1 MDPANAIPSRPPP
14 SYIDVVMKLSG
25 RQFDFRRSF
34 GRRRL
39 AAALA
44 AASLFASA
52 PAQAEPLRIL
62 AFGDSVTAG
71 YGLKAE
77 ESYPA
82 LLERRLVKDGYDVVV
97 ENAGVSGNTTQMGLA
112 RLPAAL
118 RPGADL
124 VIFELGANDMLTN
137 VDPRV
142 TKANLDRMIR
152 LARAQGARVLLAGM
166 IDLNP
171 TRPATKQRFD
181 ALFPQLA
188 AKYDLPLYPFILAGV
203 AGDKALAQPG
213 GLHPTAEGVV
223 KIVDNLAPLV
233 EAMLTV
239 AIATPK
245 AR

>member
-1 MDPANAIPSRPPP
+1 MIEFPRP
-14 SYIDVVMKLSG
+14 IC
-25 RQFDFRRSF
+25 FRR
-34 GRRRL
+34 
-39 AAALA
+39 AALA
-44 AASLFASA
+44 VASLFACA
-52 PAQAEPLRIL
+52 TAQAEPARIL

-77 ESYPA
+77 DSYPA
-82 LLERRLVKDGYDVVV
+82 LLERRLRKDGYDVEV

-112 RLPAAL
+112 RFPAAL
-118 RPGADL
+118 DAGADI
-124 VIFELGANDMLTN
+124 VILELGANDMLTN
-137 VDPRV
+137 IDPRV

-152 LARAQGARVLLAGM
+152 LARAKGARVLLAGM
-166 IDLNP
+166 IDINL

-188 AKYDLPLYPFILAGV
+188 AKYELPLYPFILAGV
-203 AGDKALAQPG
+203 AGDKAQAG